1 MKVKHLILHN
11 YRNYA
16 KLDIEIKHN
25 LNIFVGQNAQGK
37 TNILESIYVGAM
49 GHSHRTNID
58 NELIRWQQAGGS
70 ISLTFTRQDIENKL
84 SFRFINSQN
93 KEIILNGH
101 KIKSRELIGHLN
113 AVMFSPEDLM
123 LIKGAPSGRRKFLD
137 SEISQASPT
146 YYRNLLQYNR
156 IVSQR
161 NNLLK
166 KIRENKAKPDMLE
179 TWDSQMAT
187 AAAVVVVKRQDA
199 LKKLAMLANL
209 MHRKITNS
217 RENLSIA
224 YMQHGLDQSVNHL
237 KEWYIKALADN
248 RVSDIAHGST
258 SVGPHR
264 DDLIFSVNGINLRN
278 FGSQGQQR
286 TGVLA
291 LKLAEIEF
299 IKSETGEYPV
309 LLLDD
314 VMSELDASR
323 REQLLSFIKDKIQT
337 FITATEPKYFSEHKL
352 GKYFAVTEG
361 KVDEFEWK

>member
-1 MKVKHLILHN
+1 MKVRALSLYN
-11 YRNYA
+11 YRNYS
-16 KLDIEIKHN
+16 KLDLEFKHN

-49 GHSHRTNID
+49 GRSHRTSTE
-58 NELIRWQQAGGS
+58 NELVRWQQPGGS
-70 ISLTFTRQDIENKL
+70 ITLSFTRQDIENKL
-84 SFRFINSQN
+84 VFKFISNQN

-101 KIKSRELIGHLN
+101 TIKTRDLIGHLN

-123 LIKGAPSGRRKFLD
+123 LIKGVPAGRRKFLD
-137 SEISQASPT
+137 SEISQASPS
-146 YYRNLLQYNR
+146 YYRNLMQYNR

-166 KIRENKAKPDMLE
+166 KIRENRAKASMLE
-179 TWDSQMAT
+179 TWDEQLAVS
-187 AAAVVVVKRQDA
+187 AAVIVEKRQSA
-199 LKKLAMLANL
+199 IKKLAMLANL

-217 RENLSIA
+217 RENLTIS
-224 YMQHGLDQSVNHL
+224 YLQSGIIEPVDNL
-237 KEWYIKALADN
+237 KDWYLQQMTAN
-248 RVSDIAHGST
+248 RSVDIARGST

-264 DDLIFSVNGINLRN
+264 DDLIFEVNGINLRN

-291 LKLAEIEF
+291 VKLAEIEF

-323 REQLLSFIKDKIQT
+323 REQLLSFIKDRIQT
-337 FITATEPKYFSEHKL
+337 FITATEPKYFSEHKM
-352 GKYFAVTEG
+352 GKYYSVIDG
-361 KVDEFEWK
+361 QVDQFDWK